1 MMQDGQVSFPSGELN
16 LEGEW
21 HLPQG
26 RGSFP
31 AVVVCHPHPLY
42 GGSMNNNV
50 VYSVCLALTES
61 NIAALRFNFR
71 GVEGSQGSYDS
82 GEGEAEDIAVAL
94 SYVCSQPGVDPAR
107 LGLCGYSF
115 GAGVALRAATGNA
128 GLKALALV
136 SLPLEGLEGDAIQ
149 GFDGP
154 KLLVS
159 GDADP
164 YSYAGELEGLLRG
177 VPGVAEW
184 EGVSGADHFWGGY
197 EGVLSS
203 RIARFFSQHLL

>member
-1 MMQDGQVSFPSGELN
+1 MSFPSGELN

-26 RGSFP
+26 QGPFP

-50 VYSVCLALTES
+50 VYSVCLALTET

-82 GEGEAEDIAVAL
+82 GEGEADDIAAAL
-94 SYVCSQPGVDPAR
+94 SYIGSQPGVDPAH

-115 GAGVALRAATGNA
+115 GAGVALRTATGNA
-128 GLKALALV
+128 ELKALALV
-136 SLPLEGLEGDAIQ
+136 SLPLQGLEEDAIK
-149 GFDGP
+149 GFTGP

-159 GDADP
+159 GDADLF
-164 YSYAGELEGLLRG
+164 SHGGELEGLLRG
-177 VPGVAEW
+177 MLGVAEW
-184 EGVSGADHFWGGY
+184 ESVSGADHFWGGY

>member
-1 MMQDGQVSFPSGELN
+1 
-16 LEGEW
+16 
-21 HLPQG
+21 
-26 RGSFP
+26 
-31 AVVVCHPHPLY
+31 
-42 GGSMNNNV
+42 MNNNV

-61 NIAALRFNFR
+61 NLAALRFNFR

-82 GEGEAEDIAVAL
+82 GGGEAEDIAAAL
-94 SYVCSQPGVDPAR
+94 SYASSQPDVDSAR

-136 SLPLEGLEGDAIQ
+136 SLPLDGMEGAAIS
-149 GFDGP
+149 GFAGP

-197 EGVLSS
+197 EGMLGS
-203 RIARFFSQHLL
+203 RISRFFSQHLV